1 MPTGAT
7 NCLLVG
13 FKAYSIGRDSHL
25 ALQARVGEDERSQWR
40 KLLPLFSAAVMGLL
54 SCLLDFSS
62 QPQIFVA
69 VGLGELWAGVIVE
82 THNWSN

>member
-1 MPTGAT
+1 MAEAT
-7 NCLLVG
+7 AIVLGSCDG
-13 FKAYSIGRDSHL
+13 
-25 ALQARVGEDERSQWR
+25 
-40 KLLPLFSAAVMGLL
+40 PVMGLL